1 MHINFNCK
9 SNNDNKNI
17 ITLLHNEYFI
27 KQLTITKLYI
37 KKKVYNYYSSIII
50 KKIINSWYNS
60 LLFSPLFVF

>member
-50 KKIINSWYNS
+50 KKIIN
-60 LLFSPLFVF
+60 LLELLLILDVYFIN